1 MKSTV
6 QKTACQNLYIPSN
19 RIDLQRNQV
28 GTDGH
33 ESGRDGRARPR
44 PTYLRRGSHVG
55 GRRGERG
62 QRRRRGVV
70 GGSRGRH
77 ALVSAPARPSCR
89 RLAARGRVSS
99 AAFTARGCTA
109 PPTPTPA
116 WKREGEVSRHSPGPE
131 GARSGGGRRGRRRGR
146 RGSRGGAGEEAVG
159 GTRVKM
165 LERRMRVRATLI
177 KTTLSIGNNN
187 NNNKNKGKRHNENR

>member
-89 RLAARGRVSS
+89 RLAARGRVS

-131 GARSGGGRRGRRRGR
+131 GASAARGAAAADE
-146 RGSRGGAGEEAVG
+146 GAAGAAGDLAAE
-159 GTRVKM
+159 RVKRQS
-165 LERRMRVRATLI
+165 EEHA
-177 KTTLSIGNNN
+177 
-187 NNNKNKGKRHNENR
+187 